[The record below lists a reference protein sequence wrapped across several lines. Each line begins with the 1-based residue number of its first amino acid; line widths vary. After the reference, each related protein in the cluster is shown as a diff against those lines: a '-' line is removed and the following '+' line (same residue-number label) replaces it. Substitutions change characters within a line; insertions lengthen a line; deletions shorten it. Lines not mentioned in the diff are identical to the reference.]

1 MPQDECTLMLRSRE
15 ERAAEKRAQEQARHR
30 SAIEEAARDADKRAA
45 QEKRQS
51 DLKAARAQ
59 SELEYKERQR
69 LEDEAEGKR
78 QATAERRAA
87 EATADRRARCGSDYQ
102 SPKIGMSVDR
112 VKECVTPVKMTS
124 QINRADGI
132 VSTYQGGG
140 AYFHVME
147 GRVIAWGR

>member
-1 MPQDECTLMLRSRE
+1 
-15 ERAAEKRAQEQARHR
+15 
-30 SAIEEAARDADKRAA
+30 
-45 QEKRQS
+45 
-51 DLKAARAQ
+51 
-59 SELEYKERQR
+59 
-69 LEDEAEGKR
+69 
-78 QATAERRAA
+78 
-87 EATADRRARCGSDYQ
+87 
-102 SPKIGMSVDR
+102 MSVDR